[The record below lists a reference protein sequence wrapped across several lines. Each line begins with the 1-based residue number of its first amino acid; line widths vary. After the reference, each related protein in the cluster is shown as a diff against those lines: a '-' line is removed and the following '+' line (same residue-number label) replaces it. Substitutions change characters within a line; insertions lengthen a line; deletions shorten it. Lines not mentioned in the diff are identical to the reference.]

1 MEQAYC
7 IAAGGPGPR
16 TGRWGRMCRRLAV
29 VACALAQP
37 VLAAEPTATT
47 VDPALSMLQKIQTA
61 ARKLDCSGVFTYQQG
76 PVMQSTRI
84 VHVVDGTGERE
95 RLRSEEHTS
104 ELQSL
109 MRISYA

>member
-29 VACALAQP
+29 VAWALAQP

-61 ARKLDCSGVFTYQQG
+61 ARKLDYSGVFTYQQG

-95 RLRSEEHTS
+95 RIEKIGRAACRERVC
-104 ELQSL
+104 Q
-109 MRISYA
+109 YV

>member
-47 VDPALSMLQKIQTA
+47 VEPALSMLQKLQTA
-61 ARKLDCSGVFTYQQG
+61 ARKLDSSGVFTYLQR
-76 PVMQSTRI
+76 PVMPSPRI
-84 VHVVDGTGERE
+84 GQVVDGRGERT
-95 RLRSEEHTS
+95 RLEIPTGPPVAFGR
-104 ELQSL
+104 
-109 MRISYA
+109 AKDAA